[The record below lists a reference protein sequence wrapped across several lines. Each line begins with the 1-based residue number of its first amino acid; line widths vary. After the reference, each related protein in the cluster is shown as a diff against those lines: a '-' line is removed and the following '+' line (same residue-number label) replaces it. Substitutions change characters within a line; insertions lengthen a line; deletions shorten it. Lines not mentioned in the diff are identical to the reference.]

1 VGGARSVGQALPY
14 NLGRGSLPLP
24 LCGACPFVGTVVFLF
39 SINYFREQG
48 CPLSAHCEPAIRP
61 NPRRKRTFFSMS
73 SVKPVV
79 KARRQVRQL
88 RTLPTPVAHTRTS
101 GTALEPTRHE
111 HPGWQREE
119 WFPAHETSQRAC
131 RPSWPMAAPSGK
143 NA

>member
-1 VGGARSVGQALPY
+1 MSSVSEY
-14 NLGRGSLPLP
+14 NNRAGNNTSMTVTGRYYTTLNRVSPN
-24 LCGACPFVGTVVFLF
+24 FL
-39 SINYFREQG
+39 
-48 CPLSAHCEPAIRP
+48 
-61 NPRRKRTFFSMS
+61 RKRPFFSMS

-88 RTLPTPVAHTRTS
+88 RTLPTPAAHTRTS

-119 WFPAHETSQRAC
+119 WFPAHEASQRPS
-131 RPSWPMAAPSGK
+131 RPSWPMAAPTGK

>member
-1 VGGARSVGQALPY
+1 MHKARGVFSFNAHLSYTVNNA
-14 NLGRGSLPLP
+14 
-24 LCGACPFVGTVVFLF
+24 PFLIT
-39 SINYFREQG
+39 
-48 CPLSAHCEPAIRP
+48 HCENRVSP
-61 NPRRKRTFFSMS
+61 NFLRKRPFFSMS

-88 RTLPTPVAHTRTS
+88 RTLPTPAAHTRTS

-119 WFPAHETSQRAC
+119 WFPAHEASQRPS
-131 RPSWPMAAPSGK
+131 RPSWPMAAPTGK